1 MANYWISIRIKKDDT
16 YDERYDG
23 FVAALQIVKA
33 KGYWPET
40 TAFWL
45 IESNL
50 AIDPFVKA
58 ITKPLDG
65 KKDMVVVRKI
75 AHDES
80 RYFGAVEYPNVLK
93 SFIPNIQKAA

>member
-1 MANYWISIRIKKDDT
+1 MANYWISLRIKNDSS
-16 YDERYDG
+16 YDERYND
-23 FVAALQIVKA
+23 FVAALHAVKA
-33 KGYWPET
+33 NGYWPET
-40 TAFWL
+40 TAFWI

-65 KKDMVVVRKI
+65 KKDMVLVRKI

-80 RYFGAVEYPNVLK
+80 RYFGAIEYPDVLK